1 MSVQLIQGEFGV
13 RFILGVSFDMSSNTS
28 LEFHFIKP
36 DCIDELL
43 VAGVLGTSEII
54 TDAGTFAANQ
64 WAYYDFVTGD
74 LDQASDGANL
84 WRADLRYEGPNSST
98 TPTIAVARLF
108 SEPVS
113 FEVADALIAG
123 TP

>member
-1 MSVQLIQGEFGV
+1 MAVQLTQNEFGV
-13 RFILGVSFDMSSNTS
+13 RFIMGVSFDMSSQTD

-36 DCIDELL
+36 DCTTELF
-43 VAGVLGTSEII
+43 VPGILGTIEVTIDGLI
-54 TDAGTFAANQ
+54 FAANT

-74 LDQASDGANL
+74 LDQASDDVNL
-84 WRADLRYEGPNSST
+84 WRSALRYQGPNG
-98 TPTIAVARLF
+98 AVASAQLF

-113 FEVADALIAG
+113 FEVADALVAG